1 MFTVY
6 GLNGR
11 IFSGRLEGL
20 RELGAVQS
28 VARIRAVEAATRRGE
43 QAATPPGVILAGPA
57 PDTSLAA
64 LGGAEPP
71 PRAAVA
77 AYAQAQA
84 FGAHAGK
91 GRAKRQAL
99 SLVEQLMSLDL
110 HTVPL
115 ASTVAQGLAIL
126 SQARVGQ
133 APVVNEQGRL
143 VGLLLRADLLPGP
156 HNFEDAQAWAAWLA
170 RPVAEVMWSPLPA
183 ARPDTPIREVAQALL
198 DLRLPGL
205 PVVDDHGELL
215 GFLSR
220 TDILRALTRE
230 APLDLWS

>member
-20 RELGAVQS
+20 RGLAAVQS
-28 VARIRAVEAATRRGE
+28 VARARAVEAVGAGGE
-43 QAATPPGVILAGPA
+43 QFSPDVILAGPA
-57 PDTSLAA
+57 PGTNLAA
-64 LGGAEPP
+64 LGGAEPQ
-71 PRAAVA
+71 PRDALA
-77 AYAQAQA
+77 AYTQAQSLT
-84 FGAHAGK
+84 AHAGSE
-91 GRAKRQAL
+91 RQVL

-115 ASTVAQGLAIL
+115 ASTLAQGLSIL
-126 SQARVGQ
+126 GQAHIGQ

-156 HNFEDAQAWAAWLA
+156 TNFEDARAWAAWLA
-170 RPVAEVMWSPLPA
+170 RPVAEVMWTPVPA

-205 PVVDDHGELL
+205 PVVDDRGEML

>member
-6 GLNGR
+6 GLNGH

-28 VARIRAVEAATRRGE
+28 VVRIRAVEALTRRGE
-43 QAATPPGVILAGPA
+43 QAAPPGVIVAGPA

-64 LGGAEPP
+64 LGGAEPQ
-71 PRAAVA
+71 PRDAVA

-84 FGAHAGK
+84 LTGDAGK
-91 GRAKRQAL
+91 ARARRQAL

-133 APVVNEQGRL
+133 APVINQQGRL

-170 RPVAEVMWSPLPA
+170 QPVAKVMWSPVPA

-205 PVVDDHGELL
+205 PVVDDRGELL

>member
-28 VARIRAVEAATRRGE
+28 VARIRAVEALTRRGE
-43 QAATPPGVILAGPA
+43 QEVTLPGVIVAGPA
-57 PDTSLAA
+57 PDTSLPS

-84 FGAHAGK
+84 LTGNAGAE
-91 GRAKRQAL
+91 RQAL

-156 HNFEDAQAWAAWLA
+156 HNFEDAQAWATWLA
-170 RPVAEVMWSPLPA
+170 RPVAEVMWSPVPA

-230 APLDLWS
+230 APLNLWS